1 MSNVGSVAMLRFA
14 VVRRVPALVGLLP
27 IFDLFARAENIIFCL
42 CQAIKNELRIGQFD
56 LAIVRH
62 ISTHVWQLTLPDFE
76 QRINRTFAELKTR

>member
-27 IFDLFARAENIIFCL
+27 IFDLFALAENIIFCL

-56 LAIVRH
+56 FLPHLPSLEIREGAID
-62 ISTHVWQLTLPDFE
+62 TL
-76 QRINRTFAELKTR
+76 LKIKGKWNARRL